1 MAVITTGNFQKLL
14 LPGIRKL
21 FGDEYKDMPVLYPMY
36 MDVVKSTR
44 NFEEDT
50 LYSGLG
56 LGKIKPEGS
65 AIQYD
70 DTSQQYT
77 KRYTNVTY
85 ANGFIITREMME
97 DGVAPFKAER
107 LTKSLARGM
116 VQTKDIVAAN
126 VMNRAFNSSYTGG
139 DGKELCATDHP
150 TLSSDLRNE
159 LSTAADLSE
168 ASLEQAIIDLSDFR
182 DHRGLRMHH
191 MPKKLLVPK
200 ELRFEARRI
209 LGSEGRVG
217 VADNDLNAIKS
228 LGDLGVGDV
237 IVNNY
242 LTDTDAWFII
252 TDVPDGLKF
261 QVRREMEIGTDNDFD
276 TENAKFKATMRFD
289 TGWTDP
295 RGVFGSPG
303 AA

>member
-1 MAVITTGNFQKLL
+1 
-14 LPGIRKL
+14 
-21 FGDEYKDMPVLYPMY
+21 
-36 MDVVKSTR
+36 
-44 NFEEDT
+44 
-50 LYSGLG
+50 
-56 LGKIKPEGS
+56 
-65 AIQYD
+65 
-70 DTSQQYT
+70 
-77 KRYTNVTY
+77 
-85 ANGFIITREMME
+85 
-97 DGVAPFKAER
+97 
-107 LTKSLARGM
+107 
-116 VQTKDIVAAN
+116 
-126 VMNRAFNSSYTGG
+126 
-139 DGKELCATDHP
+139 
-150 TLSSDLRNE
+150 
-159 LSTAADLSE
+159 
-168 ASLEQAIIDLSDFR
+168 
-182 DHRGLRMHH
+182 
-191 MPKKLLVPK
+191 
-200 ELRFEARRI
+200 
-209 LGSEGRVG
+209 VG